1 MKGIIFISM
10 LLGLVGC
17 ARHYQED
24 LGDLIQSL
32 TELDDSRYTGG
43 LDTQHMILADKI
55 TEQVMAELPEQRCPE
70 TAFKNG
76 QKVGN
81 DEWLNRPKD
90 LILGND
96 SLVALINN
104 IKSNNHVSRDISLY
118 VLSRLGPSA
127 KTVLPWLEYF
137 IQYGSQYGFWQYD
150 ALEKISCENWITP
163 DYVFPVNLKHVPL
176 VDRLDLVFNDMFIN
190 NKHFPEGVKEAF
202 IAEYLVKMNQLNEK
216 LSHLVK
222 FLIDSTESNEQSRV
236 LLKTISYVEFDHQSV
251 DLTPFIQLLDNPDEE
266 IVDEAEFII
275 FKNQHPKGIEIIES
289 QLSVGNYG
297 YADALCFYDEVDV
310 DLVTLLLQLTG
321 EANSFSERQVLVSAL
336 GCSGSTEGITW
347 LVQQLKDPNWEY
359 LIHVIKSLKSI
370 APEHVQVKA
379 ALDELYSTTWSKVI
393 KDFIA
398 DRNPYETP
406 ECLADEYYGCP
417 FYEGPLSI
425 QLFPGPIDH
434 GMNTCSEDAW
444 FSYDE
449 MSWFK
454 VAWQGADHSQVP
466 SHFPVSLLSEFYE
479 HTLLKVDGGWLFG
492 SDHHHSGGLL
502 YYWDES
508 ARDGYHLKPWAV
520 VFKLLNHNGRI
531 LGLGSS
537 HEVRVSGQVLEIK
550 QDNNGRWF
558 HEHVLTLPSV
568 PNSYGFD
575 PKGELLIADG
585 LNQYSIKNNQITPLY
600 CSEKNEKR

>member
-1 MKGIIFISM
+1 MMTSMIQDKMFSGPFKTIIFLSM
-10 LLGLVGC
+10 FLGLVGC
-17 ARHYQED
+17 ARHYQEG

-32 TELDDSRYTGG
+32 TELDDNRYTGG
-43 LDTQHMILADKI
+43 MDTTHMILADKI
-55 TEQVMAELPEQRCPE
+55 TEQVMAELPELTCPE

-76 QKVGN
+76 QKVSN
-81 DEWLNRPKD
+81 DEWINRPSNLNVGHESLES
-90 LILGND
+90 LIK
-96 SLVALINN
+96 N
-104 IKSNNHVSRDISLY
+104 IESDNQIARDVSFF
-118 VLSRLGPSA
+118 VLSRLGPTA
-127 KTVLPWLEYF
+127 KSVLPWLEYF

-150 ALEKISCENWITP
+150 AIEKVSCKNWITP
-163 DYVFPVNLKHVPL
+163 DYVFPVKLKQLPL
-176 VDRLDLVFNDMFIN
+176 VDRLDLVFDDMFIK
-190 NKHFPEGVKEAF
+190 NKHFPEGVQEAF
-202 IAEYLVKMNQLNEK
+202 IAEYLLKMNQLNEK
-216 LSHLVK
+216 LSFLAEYLINSPKNIKQNRSLV
-222 FLIDSTESNEQSRV
+222 
-236 LLKTISYVEFDHQSV
+236 KTISYVEFDHQSV
-251 DLTPFIQLLDNPDEE
+251 DLTPFIQLMDSPDEQ

-275 FKNQHPKGIEIIES
+275 FKNQHPEGIEIIES
-289 QLSVGNYG
+289 QLSIGDYS
-297 YADALCFYDEVDV
+297 YADALCYYDKVDV

-336 GCSGSTEGITW
+336 GCSGSAEGITW

-393 KDFIA
+393 RDFIA

-417 FYEGPLSI
+417 VYEGPLSI
-425 QLFPGPIDH
+425 QLFQGPIDH

-449 MSWFK
+449 MNWFK
-454 VAWQGADHSQVP
+454 VSWKGADHSEVP
-466 SHFPVSLLSEFYE
+466 RHFPTSLLSEFYE
-479 HTLLKVDGGWLFG
+479 HTLLKVEGGWLFG

-508 ARDGYHLKPWAV
+508 VRDGYHLEPWAV

-537 HEVRVSGQVLEIK
+537 HQVRGQRP
-550 QDNNGRWF
+550 GA
-558 HEHVLTLPSV
+558 
-568 PNSYGFD
+568 G
-575 PKGELLIADG
+575 
-585 LNQYSIKNNQITPLY
+585 NQA
-600 CSEKNEKR
+600 RH